1 MDFNWSYS
9 VPLVA
14 IIGGIT
20 VALFAMYFK
29 YKKDMATPQASSA
42 VATQVVEDTGQINKQ
57 VLARLDL
64 LDERLAALERLLRS
78 LQHSVNQPQNP
89 VVAQTPNTA
98 VPAVP
103 VPAVPV
109 PAAPVP
115 AAPVPAATVPASM
128 STSVSPE
135 SAAAPATAPLD
146 AATVPAV
153 PAAPA
158 RPRRAPL
165 KGGQPPTR

>member
-29 YKKDMATPQASSA
+29 YKKDMAMPPASSA
-42 VATQVVEDTGQINKQ
+42 VATQVVEDTGQINRQ

-89 VVAQTPNTA
+89 VVTPVPGVAPMPNDGVRA
-98 VPAVP
+98 DAAPAVP
-103 VPAVPV
+103 V
-109 PAAPVP
+109 
-115 AAPVPAATVPASM
+115 ATVSVPTVSVPTSI
-128 STSVSPE
+128 STSVSPAP
-135 SAAAPATAPLD
+135 SDAAAAPTAP
-146 AATVPAV
+146 AG
-153 PAAPA
+153 PA
-158 RPRRAPL
+158 RPRRTPV
-165 KGGQPPTR
+165 KGGQPPTG

>member
-1 MDFNWSYS
+1 MEFNWSYS

-20 VALFAMYFK
+20 LALFAMYFK
-29 YKKDMATPQASSA
+29 YKKDMTMSPSSSA

-78 LQHSVNQPQNP
+78 LQHSVNQPQNSVVTP
-89 VVAQTPNTA
+89 VPAAASVPNDGVRAEA

-103 VPAVPV
+103 VPTVSVP
-109 PAAPVP
+109 
-115 AAPVPAATVPASM
+115 TSI
-128 STSVSPE
+128 STSVSPAP
-135 SAAAPATAPLD
+135 SDAAAAPPAP
-146 AATVPAV
+146 AG
-153 PAAPA
+153 PA
-158 RPRRAPL
+158 RPRRTPV
-165 KGGQPPTR
+165 KGGQPPTA